1 MWNARYLSEHEF
13 INTSTFCIC
22 QSGLGGVSSV
32 EAWPA
37 SLFLLLL
44 TISCSGFPQQTKP
57 VGNWSQHT
65 FLVVLFNSL
74 TSLIWKTLGK
84 ISSTLI
90 STAPYQIYTMVDKCQ
105 VLKVWLGKFT
115 HNAWRV
121 SWCQGSLPIYW
132 MNRETSLCVKCTL
145 YIFHFSIMPR

>member
-1 MWNARYLSEHEF
+1 MWNGRYLSEHEF

-44 TISCSGFPQQTKP
+44 LTISCSGFPQQTKP

-65 FLVVLFNSL
+65 FLVVPFNSL
-74 TSLIWKTLGK
+74 TSFVCKTLGK
-84 ISSTLI
+84 ISLI
-90 STAPYQIYTMVDKCQ
+90 LFSKSPYQIYTMADWCQ
-105 VLKVWLGKFT
+105 VPGPRNRRTRRTCAEDQRKLGGPKSWLTKF
-115 HNAWRV
+115 
-121 SWCQGSLPIYW
+121 SSLD
-132 MNRETSLCVKCTL
+132 S
-145 YIFHFSIMPR
+145 

>member
-1 MWNARYLSEHEF
+1 MLSIDKKNYDKSMF
-13 INTSTFCIC
+13 YWLPTLSKCGISDICLSTSSSILPPFTFAN
-22 QSGLGGVSSV
+22 QALVGGVSSV

-74 TSLIWKTLGK
+74 TSFIWKTLSK
-84 ISSTLI
+84 ISLTLI
-90 STAPYQIYTMVDKCQ
+90 STSPYQIYTMVDKCQ
-105 VLKVWLGKFT
+105 VWLG
-115 HNAWRV
+115 N
-121 SWCQGSLPIYW
+121 SP
-132 MNRETSLCVKCTL
+132 
-145 YIFHFSIMPR
+145 IMPKEWAGVKAVSLD